1 MTGLRRRDFLTAAV
15 VGTTAAVVPGA
26 SLTAR
31 GAESRSASD
40 WTTYRGNA
48 RRTGATD
55 ADGPGADVGTERS
68 MDPGGSVAEPAVADG
83 TLYLGITTAHTPSA
97 SEGYVAAYD
106 PATGEERWRKGGISR
121 PGTLTVGDGAVYV
134 ATHGTEDSD
143 GSGFFALDAGTG
155 ETRWHRPASFGL
167 EDVVFADGRLYGEAG
182 SDACALDAGT
192 GEVRWRTAGVGGGT
206 CYADGT
212 VYYGTGVALDAA
224 DGNSRWNVSGDV
236 GNQWSDDVVQTV
248 GGGTTYGTLSGQDLP
263 TEVQAR
269 SAADGSLR
277 WSHSPGS
284 GSYWR
289 FDRLA
294 VAGGRVVC
302 TFDDTVHALDA
313 ATGET
318 AWTYEADV
326 QLTSSPTMASGT
338 VYVGGRTDPESES
351 GDAAVV
357 ALDANSGERT
367 WRHVFGS
374 WEFEDYGPA
383 AATPVVVGGN
393 VFAATYP
400 EGSTID
406 HEYTEHADF
415 HVLGSGGGDGGT
427 TATTSEPS
435 TTTSEGTTTG
445 SETTTSRTATEPP
458 ATTSETATATDATRT
473 TSKPTATTT
482 NAKTG
487 AAQSTTTDGLQTTT
501 AAGSTGSGTGTT
513 ATDGQTGFGVL
524 SALGGLAGV
533 GAYLRSRL
541 DAED

>member
-68 MDPGGSVAEPAVADG
+68 MDPGGSVAEPVVADG
-83 TLYLGITTAHTPSA
+83 TLYLGITTTHSPSA

-106 PATGEERWRKGGISR
+106 PATGDERWRRGGISR
-121 PGTLTVGDGAVYV
+121 PGTPTVGDGTVYF
-134 ATHGTEDSD
+134 ATYGTEDAD

-155 ETRWHRPASFGL
+155 ETKWHRPASFGL
-167 EDVVFADGRLYGEAG
+167 DGALFADGRLYGEAAG
-182 SDACALDAGT
+182 DACELDTGT
-192 GEVRWRTAGVGGGT
+192 GEVRWRAEGVSGGA
-206 CYADGT
+206 CYADGILF
-212 VYYGTGVALDAA
+212 YGAGVALDAA
-224 DGNSRWNVSGDV
+224 DGTVRWDVSGDV
-236 GNQWSDDVVQTV
+236 GNEWSDDVVQTV
-248 GGGTTYGTLSGQDLP
+248 VDGVTYGTLSGQDVP

-294 VAGGRVVC
+294 VANGRVVC
-302 TFDDTVHALDA
+302 LFGDTVHALDA
-313 ATGET
+313 RTGEE

-357 ALDANSGERT
+357 ALDANSGERA

-400 EGSTID
+400 EGSTMD
-406 HEYTEHADF
+406 YEYTEHADF
-415 HVLGSGGGDGGT
+415 HVLGSGGGGDGGT
-427 TATTSEPS
+427 TTTTSETS
-435 TTTSEGTTTG
+435 TATSEGTTTG
-445 SETTTSRTATEPP
+445 SRTTTEPP

-473 TSKPTATTT
+473 TSKPTATAT

-487 AAQSTTTDGLQTTT
+487 GARSTTTDGLQTTT